1 LAAVRCAF
9 VRNLRFAFDAP
20 RCQSRGDGGAVI
32 FKTSASCS
40 AKVRAQFGPASM
52 RVRSRTRMPDN
63 GRSPSGSFSG
73 GLSPIFEIAS

>member
-40 AKVRAQFGPASM
+40 AKVRAQVGPSQHA
-52 RVRSRTRMPDN
+52 RQIEDADARQRPVAVRQLFRRTVAD
-63 GRSPSGSFSG
+63 
-73 GLSPIFEIAS
+73 L